1 MSDGFSSQLSDWAM
15 DFFSNIELELPE
27 PQASSS
33 SSTSSSSSITTL
45 SSVPKTQT
53 LERLIHVFQELL
65 PYPEPVQ
72 KWFIVFLL
80 GKRRVPKAPITQKQ
94 LSLSETNI
102 LNYIQREFALPGH
115 KERIMS
121 IMNNRKISKRLI
133 SYFIVHYVSIH
144 PTCYYLDRSSY
155 PYRIASEIGPG
166 MAYIEPPPPTDHDH
180 QIVFINI
187 FVEYHNCLSLHTPQK
202 CNAPYSRKNI
212 VIDETTKEEYSL
224 SAIPYYIW
232 LDHIGAMEAFYILH
246 DQVKAAKKEY
256 EQQKNKLRGTSTK
269 LSLKELSKKPS
280 GKPTNGDTLVKRS
293 YQHPCLHELTPNK
306 KLKP

>member
-1 MSDGFSSQLSDWAM
+1 MNDGFSSQLSDWAM
-15 DFFSNIELELPE
+15 DFFNNIELELPE
-27 PQASSS
+27 THSSS
-33 SSTSSSSSITTL
+33 ASVSSATSNVTTL
-45 SSVPKTQT
+45 TSVPKTET

-65 PYPEPVQ
+65 PFPEPVQ

-80 GKRRVPKAPITQKQ
+80 GKRRIPKAPITPQQ
-94 LSLSETNI
+94 LSVSEANI
-102 LNYIQREFALPGH
+102 LKYIKQEFAIPGH
-115 KERIMS
+115 KERILS

-133 SYFIVHYVSIH
+133 SYFIVHYVAIH
-144 PTCYYLDRSSY
+144 PTCYYLDRSTY
-155 PYRIASEIGPG
+155 PYRIVSEIGPS

-187 FVEYHNCLSLHTPQK
+187 FIEYHNCLSLHTPQK
-202 CNAPYSRKNI
+202 CNAPYSRRNI
-212 VIDETTKEEYSL
+212 VIDETTKEQYSL

-256 EQQKNKLRGTSTK
+256 EQQKNKLKGTSTK
-269 LSLKELSKKPS
+269 LSLKELAKKPS
-280 GKPTNGDTLVKRS
+280 GKPTNGDTFVQKCR
-293 YQHPCLHELTPNK
+293 YHPYLPPLIPNK